1 MCLIHPGM
9 IPTVTVT
16 PEIATHPGRA
26 DIVLAS
32 GSPYRKAL
40 LERLGLGFRVITPG
54 IDEHALPAETPAA
67 TACRL
72 ARAKALAVAARF
84 PDALVI
90 GSDQTAT
97 LDGRGVIG
105 KPMTRARAV
114 EQLRAA
120 SGGVTTFHTALAVA
134 RHADGFMHEHLVD
147 TRVTMRKLSDAMI
160 EAYLARE
167 PAYDCAGSA
176 KIEGLGIALVER
188 VEDGDPT
195 ALIGLPLIALVSA
208 FEAAGIQVL

>member
-1 MCLIHPGM
+1 M
-9 IPTVTVT
+9 IPGVTAI
-16 PEIATHPGRA
+16 PETAAPPAHA

-54 IDEHALPAETPAA
+54 IEELALPSETPPAM
-67 TACRL
+67 ACRL
-72 ARAKALAVAARF
+72 ARAKAAEVSARC
-84 PDALVI
+84 PHAIVI
-90 GSDQTAT
+90 GSDQTAS
-97 LDGRGVIG
+97 LDGRSIIG
-105 KPMTRARAV
+105 KPLTHARAV

-120 SGGVTTFHTALAVA
+120 SGRVTTFHTALAVA
-134 RHADGFMHEHLVD
+134 RASDGFLRECVVD

-176 KIEGLGIALVER
+176 KIEGLGVALVER
-188 VEDGDPT
+188 VEGGDPT
-195 ALIGLPLIALVSA
+195 ALVGLPLIALVTA
-208 FEAAGIQVL
+208 LEAAGIQVI

>member
-1 MCLIHPGM
+1 M
-9 IPTVTVT
+9 IPTVTAT
-16 PEIATHPGRA
+16 PETGSHRESV

-32 GSPYRKAL
+32 GSPYRRAL
-40 LERLGLGFRVITPG
+40 LERLGLEFRVITPG
-54 IDEHALPAETPAA
+54 IEERALPSEAPAA
-67 TACRL
+67 MACRL

-84 PDALVI
+84 PGALVI

-97 LDGRGVIG
+97 LDGESVIG
-105 KPMTRARAV
+105 KPMTHARAV

-120 SGGVTTFHTALAVA
+120 SGRVTTFHTALAVA
-134 RHADGFMHEHLVD
+134 RHADGFLHERLVD
-147 TRVTMRKLSDAMI
+147 TRVTMRKLSDAMV
-160 EAYLARE
+160 EAYLERE

-208 FEAAGIQVL
+208 LDAAGIQVLSPSA